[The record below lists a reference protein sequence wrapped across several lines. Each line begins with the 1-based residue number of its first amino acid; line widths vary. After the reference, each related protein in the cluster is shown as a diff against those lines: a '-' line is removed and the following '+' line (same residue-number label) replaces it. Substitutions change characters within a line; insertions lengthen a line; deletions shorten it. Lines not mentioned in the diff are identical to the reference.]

1 MADISKIK
9 LPSGDVYNLKDT
21 SATHGMFFASYGYTT
36 YAQVLAAYQAKE
48 VVYCKASSGSNP
60 ASGSQICFI
69 AYSDSARRSS
79 IRI

>member
-36 YAQVLAAYQAKE
+36 YAQVLFE
-48 VVYCKASSGSNP
+48 PSHILRNP
-60 ASGSQICFI
+60 L
-69 AYSDSARRSS
+69 
-79 IRI
+79 